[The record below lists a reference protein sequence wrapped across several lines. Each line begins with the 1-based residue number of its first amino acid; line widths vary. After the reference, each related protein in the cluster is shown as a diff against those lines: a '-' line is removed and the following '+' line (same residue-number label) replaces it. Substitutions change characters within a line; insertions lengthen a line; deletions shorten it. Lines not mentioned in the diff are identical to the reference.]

1 MLAYYSTENIP
12 STSTDVSNDK
22 RFITAVASNNSTYT
36 ERAKKVKDAVKGF
49 DPYLNYRIYE
59 DLVAESDVEI
69 KEEVKSLISKYI
81 SSQRA
86 QTAYTNEASTT
97 ATLKS
102 FGQLLQLQ
110 DAEKAAK
117 QVTFKDISNSEQ
129 KLFDNIPDWLLA

>member
-1 MLAYYSTENIP
+1 M
-12 STSTDVSNDK
+12 
-22 RFITAVASNNSTYT
+22 
-36 ERAKKVKDAVKGF
+36 KKEIDT
-49 DPYLNYRIYE
+49 
-59 DLVAESDVEI
+59 EI

-102 FGQLLQLQ
+102 FVQLLQLQ

-117 QVTFKDISNSEQ
+117 QVTFKDINHGTQ
-129 KLFDNIPDWLLA
+129 TLFDDIPEWLLA